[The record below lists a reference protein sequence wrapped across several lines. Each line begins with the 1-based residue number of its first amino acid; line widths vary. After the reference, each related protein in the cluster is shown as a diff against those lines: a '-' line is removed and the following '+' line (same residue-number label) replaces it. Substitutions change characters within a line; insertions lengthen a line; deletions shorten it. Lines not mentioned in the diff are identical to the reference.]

1 MIVSAKRMRQTAA
14 SVSYAKFL
22 SLLPAIR
29 EQARF
34 AFRNEKPE
42 RRQELT
48 AEVVANC
55 WAAFVR
61 LVERG
66 LIDVVYP
73 TPLAGYA
80 IKQVRDGR
88 RVGAKLNVLDVS
100 SEYAQRL
107 KQITVERLD
116 RYDEEEGQWQEAVIE
131 DRHAGPAETAA
142 ARIDIADWF
151 DRLPKR
157 KRRIAVTLATGETT
171 KRTARKF
178 GVSPGRISQ
187 TRREL
192 QTAWQDFQGEA
203 GLEEATA

>member
-1 MIVSAKRMRQTAA
+1 MIARAKQTRPSTASACY
-14 SVSYAKFL
+14 VKFL
-22 SLLPAIR
+22 SLLPAIQ

-34 AFRNEKPE
+34 AFRNENPE

-73 TPLAGYA
+73 TPLAQYA

-88 RVGAKLNVLDVS
+88 RVGAKLNVRDVS
-100 SEYAQRL
+100 SEYCQAR
-107 KQITVERLD
+107 KRITIERLD
-116 RYDEEEGQWQEAVIE
+116 VFDERTGEWMEVLLE

-151 DRLPKR
+151 DSLPKK
-157 KRRIAVTLATGETT
+157 KRRIAAMLATGETT
-171 KRTARKF
+171 KRTARRF
-178 GVSPGRISQ
+178 HVSPGRISQ

-192 QTAWQDFQGEA
+192 QQAWQEFQGGPA
-203 GLEEATA
+203 VA

>member
-1 MIVSAKRMRQTAA
+1 MKVARAKRIGRVLA
-14 SVSYAKFL
+14 SACYVKFL
-22 SLLPAIR
+22 SLLPAIK

-34 AFRNEKPE
+34 AFRNEEIE

-66 LIDVVYP
+66 LIEVVYA
-73 TPLAGYA
+73 TPLAQYA
-80 IKQVRDGR
+80 IKQVHDGR
-88 RVGAKLNVLDVS
+88 RVGAKLNVRDVMS
-100 SEYAQRL
+100 PYCQQR
-107 KQITVERLD
+107 KKINVARLD
-116 RYDEEEGQWQEAVIE
+116 RFDEEENQWEEVVVE

-151 DRLPKR
+151 ASLPKR
-157 KRRIAVTLATGETT
+157 KRRIAATLATGEST
-171 KRTARKF
+171 KQTARKF
-178 GVSPGRISQ
+178 HVSPGRISQ

-192 QTAWQDFQGEA
+192 QRAWQEFQGEA
-203 GLEEATA
+203 AFA

>member
-48 AEVVANC
+48 AEVIANC

>member
-1 MIVSAKRMRQTAA
+1 MIARAKKNPRTSAALAISAR
-14 SVSYAKFL
+14 FL

-34 AFRNEKPE
+34 AFRKEDPE

-116 RYDEEEGQWQEAVIE
+116 LYDEQKGEWREVLVE
-131 DRHAGPAETAA
+131 DHHAGPAETAA
-142 ARIDIADWF
+142 ARIDIGEWF
-151 DRLPKR
+151 NRLPKH
-157 KRRIAVTLATGETT
+157 KRRIAKTLATGETT
-171 KRTARKF
+171 KRTAKMF
-178 GVSPGRISQ
+178 NVSPGRISQ

-192 QTAWQDFQGEA
+192 QQAWQDFQGDAE
-203 GLEEATA
+203 LV

>member
-1 MIVSAKRMRQTAA
+1 MIARAKKRSPNTAA
-14 SVSYAKFL
+14 LSACEKFL
-22 SLLPAIR
+22 SLLPAIQ

-34 AFRNEKPE
+34 AFRSENPE
-42 RRQELT
+42 HRQELI

-73 TPLAGYA
+73 TPLAGFA

-88 RVGAKLNVLDVS
+88 RVGTKLNVLDVS
-100 SEYAQRL
+100 SEYCQAR

-116 RYDEEEGQWQEAVIE
+116 QFDEQKGEWKEVLIE
-131 DRHAGPAETAA
+131 DRHAGPADTAA

-151 DRLPKR
+151 ARLPKH
-157 KRRIAVTLATGETT
+157 KRRIAATLATGETT

-178 GVSPGRISQ
+178 RVTPGRISQ

-192 QTAWQDFQGEA
+192 EAAWQDFQGDAES
-203 GLEEATA
+203 T

>member
-1 MIVSAKRMRQTAA
+1 MIARLKKDPRTSAA
-14 SVSYAKFL
+14 SALGARFVL
-22 SLLPAIR
+22 LLPAIR

-34 AFRNEKPE
+34 AFRNENPE

-100 SEYAQRL
+100 PESSLMICRSGRRW
-107 KQITVERLD
+107 INPRFGT
-116 RYDEEEGQWQEAVIE
+116 AV
-131 DRHAGPAETAA
+131 
-142 ARIDIADWF
+142 
-151 DRLPKR
+151 
-157 KRRIAVTLATGETT
+157 
-171 KRTARKF
+171 
-178 GVSPGRISQ
+178 
-187 TRREL
+187 
-192 QTAWQDFQGEA
+192 
-203 GLEEATA
+203 

>member
-1 MIVSAKRMRQTAA
+1 MIANAKKMRQSA
-14 SVSYAKFL
+14 SSAHAAKFV
-22 SLLPAIR
+22 SLLPAIQ
-29 EQARF
+29 EQARY

-42 RRQELT
+42 YRQELT
-48 AEVVANC
+48 AEVIANC

-88 RVGAKLNVLDVS
+88 RVGAKLNVLDIS

-116 RYDEEEGQWQEAVIE
+116 LYDEQKGEWREVLVE
-131 DRHAGPAETAA
+131 DHHAGPAETAA
-142 ARIDIADWF
+142 ARIDIGEWF
-151 DRLPKR
+151 DSLPKH
-157 KRRIAVTLATGETT
+157 KRRVAQTLATGETT

-178 GVSPGRISQ
+178 RVSPGRISQ

-192 QTAWQDFQGEA
+192 ETTWAEFQGEP
-203 GLEEATA
+203 EST